1 MRKQLGPL
9 WCISFTLKS
18 LFQDF
23 ATSQRYREIVPIF
36 FQIFFGPTRRKNV
49 LVIDKTFANSRLKT
63 DILIFWDLTI
73 RTLKGWLG
81 GTL

>member
-1 MRKQLGPL
+1 MRKQLGP

-36 FQIFFGPTRRKNV
+36 FSNIVRTYYLKKNI

-73 RTLKGWLG
+73 RTLKGWLVH
-81 GTL
+81 